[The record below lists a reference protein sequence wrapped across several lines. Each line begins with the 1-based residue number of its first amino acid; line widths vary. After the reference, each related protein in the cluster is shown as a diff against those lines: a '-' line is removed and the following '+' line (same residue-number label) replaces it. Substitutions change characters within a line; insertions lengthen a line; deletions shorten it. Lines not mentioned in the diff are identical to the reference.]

1 LSTEH
6 TITKRAADGTLTI
19 AELREFLAEFDG
31 IPAQSL
37 VDRRGVRGVL
47 GTGSLKVKA
56 RVNFSGGIKSI
67 SVTIPGGDEQQ

>member
-1 LSTEH
+1 
-6 TITKRAADGTLTI
+6 
-19 AELREFLAEFDG
+19 
-31 IPAQSL
+31 

-67 SVTIPGGDEQQ
+67 SVTIPGGDEKQ